1 MSGQTDSQMQLVKC
15 IECGTAEGKVGGNQS
30 FRCGDCNSLKSRL
43 QRLFQKSVIGTEF
56 RALEKEKKQAFYRDN
71 HEKMGADLTASVEEI
86 VSRTVK
92 HEESVLFQGTGEF
105 IDEVDLRLK
114 YTTKPGRA
122 ENIMKNTR
130 TIYDN
135 ISETT
140 LYEDMKY
147 VSQVQ
152 QKDIVVDSHE
162 QNLTQDRKLK
172 RTGGEKK
179 PKAKKEAEGAAAAET
194 SIPPA
199 QKVKLQKMVD
209 ALGASKLVVQDKLKE
224 IALLSEYV
232 SPAVV
237 TKASALAHELD
248 AVIASITL
256 TLESNA
262 GDLAEIKEKSEDL
275 KSQAKQC
282 VLLLFRGIKD
292 GEMIRDGLSGQ
303 PAAKKQRKPS
313 TKAQK

>member
-1 MSGQTDSQMQLVKC
+1 MHTGGRRSAIGHLGACALADGCAQVSRRTAGSHPAAMHLQMVARKSAGSHTSTFALHVGAQMSG
-15 IECGTAEGKVGGNQS
+15 GT
-30 FRCGDCNSLKSRL
+30 
-43 QRLFQKSVIGTEF
+43 
-56 RALEKEKKQAFYRDN
+56 
-71 HEKMGADLTASVEEI
+71 
-86 VSRTVK
+86 
-92 HEESVLFQGTGEF
+92 TGSH
-105 IDEVDLRLK
+105 L
-114 YTTKPGRA
+114 
-122 ENIMKNTR
+122 
-130 TIYDN
+130 
-135 ISETT
+135 
-140 LYEDMKY
+140 
-147 VSQVQ
+147 
-152 QKDIVVDSHE
+152 VDSHE

-199 QKVKLQKMVD
+199 QKVKLQKMID
-209 ALGASKLVVQDKLKE
+209 ALVASKMVVQDKLE
-224 IALLSEYV
+224 EVSLLSEYV

-262 GDLAEIKEKSEDL
+262 GDLAEIKSEDL

-282 VLLLFRGIKD
+282 VLLLSRGIKD
-292 GEMIRDGLSGQ
+292 GEMLRDGLSGQ
-303 PAAKKQRKPS
+303 PAAKKQRKAS